1 MKKFKQNLTLGCQ
14 TGSRLVRFII
24 AVMLIVPLILGM
36 SSCSSDDKDEFDEP
50 VIDKASELYGIW
62 VASGTT
68 EYTSNGVNI
77 TSNWENT
84 IIFNSQ
90 GKLLI
95 EEYTIGGGAGNEGI
109 SIMLD
114 FKSWYEVIENTI
126 KVYRVYNGT
135 SEESVLSYKIIGYNL
150 ILEYVSGDRPSI
162 LRGKDKVAYTI
173 KSKGDILEY
182 PYGFWDAKVSSGNIE
197 REFSLSFYLDNEL
210 SFSEKKQNT
219 SYFTGLENYK
229 YSFSGSKIELYKK
242 DNSSTKP
249 DCTLSYK
256 VVGNNI
262 TFEYISGEKP
272 LFISVFNADKAT
284 YTGKN

>member
-1 MKKFKQNLTLGCQ
+1 MKKFKQNITVGCQ
-14 TGSRLVRFII
+14 TGSRFVRFII
-24 AVMLIVPLILGM
+24 AVMLIVPLMLGM
-36 SSCSSDDKDEFDEP
+36 SSCSSNDKDKVDEP
-50 VIDKASELYGIW
+50 VIDNASELYGIW

-68 EYTSNGVNI
+68 EYTNNGVNI

-90 GKLLI
+90 GRLLI
-95 EEYTIGGGAGNEGI
+95 EEYAKGGGAGGEVI

-135 SEESVLSYKIIGYNL
+135 SEESVLSYKIIGNNL
-150 ILEYVSGDRPSI
+150 ILEYVSGDRPFI

-182 PYGFWDAKVSSGNIE
+182 PYGFWNAKVSSGNIE
-197 REFSLSFYLDNEL
+197 REFSLNLYLDNKI
-210 SFSEKKQNT
+210 SVSEKN
-219 SYFTGLENYK
+219 SEGTGWKTLENYK
-229 YSFSGSKIELYKK
+229 YSFSGNIIELYKEV
-242 DNSSTKP
+242 NSSAKP

-284 YTGKN
+284 YTGNN

>member
-1 MKKFKQNLTLGCQ
+1 MNKFNQNLTVGCQ
-14 TGSRLVRFII
+14 TGSRFVRFII
-24 AVMLIVPLILGM
+24 AVMLVVPLMLGM
-36 SSCSSDDKDEFDEP
+36 SSCSSDDKDKVDEP

-68 EYTSNGVNI
+68 ESTNNGVSS

-84 IIFNSQ
+84 IMLNSQ

-95 EEYTIGGGAGNEGI
+95 ESNVDVRFPGGGVSYKLVDN
-109 SIMLD
+109 
-114 FKSWYEVIENTI
+114 KSMYEVIDNTI

-135 SEESVLSYKIIGYNL
+135 SKESVLSYKIIGNNL
-150 ILEYVSGDRPSI
+150 ILEYISGDDTDI
-162 LRGKDKVAYTI
+162 LNGKDKVAYTI

-182 PYGFWDAKVSSGNIE
+182 PYGSWKAMISSENIN
-197 REFSLSFYLDNEL
+197 REFGLFFGMDNKI
-210 SFSEKKQNT
+210 SVSEKNSEGTNWKT
-219 SYFTGLENYK
+219 LENYK
-229 YSFSGSKIELYKK
+229 YSFSGSKIELYKE

-284 YTGKN
+284 YTGNN